1 MSLFFVSL
9 KVHASRQDIIRE
21 ERLDMEIERTFSLE
35 QLITNDHHTT
45 IEMKHD
51 QANKLDCLMF
61 IMFEYIKNTGV
72 ENGNENM
79 KIKKIFQKYH
89 FCLYRNSE
97 L

>member
-61 IMFEYIKNTGV
+61 IMFEYICKCIYMYIQIHV
-72 ENGNENM
+72 C
-79 KIKKIFQKYH
+79 KYTSIH
-89 FCLYRNSE
+89 LRSM
-97 L
+97 